1 MSLVITS
8 LNSGSNGNCYYIGNA
23 EEAVFIDAGLS
34 CREVEKRMLRLGLD
48 IKKVAA
54 IFISHEHSDHIFG
67 VQVLSKKH
75 GIPVYITPSTLRSS
89 GLEIVPELV
98 REFTAHQAVQVGSL
112 RVTGFPKYHDA
123 SDPHSFIVTNKNTQ
137 IGVFTDLG
145 RCCEQLVHYF
155 KGCHAAFLEA
165 NYDVTMLDTGRYPIY
180 LKRRIRGGEGHLSND
195 EALELYTRHRPSFMT
210 HLVLGH
216 LSKENNNP
224 ELVQQLFSAPGYT
237 TEVIVASRV
246 VETPLFT
253 IGHEGLPQL
262 AQRLAPGNKPQLS
275 LF

>member
-8 LNSGSNGNCYYIGNA
+8 LNSGSNGNCYYIGNGD
-23 EEAVFIDAGLS
+23 EAVFIDAGLS
-34 CREVEKRMLRLGLD
+34 CREIEKRMLRLALD

-54 IFISHEHSDHIFG
+54 IFVSHEHSDHIFG

-89 GLEIVPELV
+89 GLQIAPELV
-98 REFTAHQAVQVGSL
+98 REFIAHHPVQVGGL
-112 RVTGFPKYHDA
+112 RVTAFPKHHDA

-145 RCCEQLVHYF
+145 RCCEQLVHHF

-165 NYDVTMLDTGRYPIY
+165 NYDEAMLQSGRYPVS
-180 LKRRIRGGEGHLSND
+180 LKRRIRGGDGHLSND
-195 EALELYTRHRPSFMT
+195 QALELYTRHRPSFMT
-210 HLVLGH
+210 HLILAH
-216 LSKENNNP
+216 LSKENNSP
-224 ELVQQLFSAPGYT
+224 ELVQQLFSAPGHS
-237 TEVIVASRV
+237 TEVVVASRV

-262 AQRLAPGNKPQLS
+262 AYRPAPNSRPQLS